1 MNETRIIIAGFGG
14 QGAVAMGNVIA
25 RACMIEGKNLTG
37 MVAYGPEMRGGTA
50 SATVVISD
58 DEIACPF
65 VETPD
70 CAIILN
76 QQSLDKF
83 EGDIV
88 PGGLVVVNTTIARRS
103 AQRTDLTQ
111 ILVPA
116 TEIAQQLGSI
126 KSANM
131 AALGAFVGH
140 TKLLRMVNIERGMRE
155 LFGGK
160 NPVMIE
166 TNIRALH
173 EGAKQFTVVNS
184 VQAKLAS
191 R

>member
-1 MNETRIIIAGFGG
+1 MSETRIIIAGFGG
-14 QGAVAMGNVIA
+14 QGAVALGNVIA

-83 EGDIV
+83 EADIV
-88 PGGLVVVNTTIARRS
+88 PGGLILINTTIARQP
-103 AQRTDLTQ
+103 AKRTDLTQ
-111 ILVPA
+111 IHVPA
-116 TEIAQQLGSI
+116 TQIAQQAGSI

-131 AALGAFVGH
+131 AALGAFIGH
-140 TKLLRMVNIERGMRE
+140 TKLLKMENIERGMRE

-160 NPVMIE
+160 NPVLIE
-166 TNIRALH
+166 TNLRAMH
-173 EGAKQFTVVNS
+173 EGAKRYQVVDS
-184 VQAKLAS
+184 VQMAS
-191 R
+191 RR

>member
-1 MNETRIIIAGFGG
+1 MSETRIIIAGFGG

-83 EGDIV
+83 ENDVV
-88 PGGLVVVNTTIARRS
+88 PGGLIVVNTSIAR
-103 AQRTDLTQ
+103 QPVKRTDLTQ
-111 ILVPA
+111 IQVPA
-116 TEIAQQLGSI
+116 TEIAQKSGSI
-126 KSANM
+126 KSSNM
-131 AALGAFVGH
+131 AALGAFIGH
-140 TKLLRMVNIERGMRE
+140 TKLLKMENIERGMRE

-160 NPVMIE
+160 NPVLIE
-166 TNIRALH
+166 INLRAMH
-173 EGAKQFTVVNS
+173 EGAKQYQVVNPI
-184 VQAKLAS
+184 QAVS

>member
-14 QGAVAMGNVIA
+14 QGVVALGNVFA
-25 RACMIEGKNLTG
+25 RACMIEGKSVTG

-50 SATVVISD
+50 SATIVVSD

-70 CAIILN
+70 LAIILN

-83 EGDIV
+83 EDSIV
-88 PGGLVVVNTTIARRS
+88 PGGLILVNTSIIRRPVR
-103 AQRTDLTQ
+103 RTDLTQ
-111 ILVPA
+111 IQLAA
-116 TEIAQQLGSI
+116 TEIARSLGSI

-131 AALGAFVGH
+131 AALGAFIQH
-140 TKLLRMVNIERGMRE
+140 TKLLRIESVERGMRE

-160 NPVMIE
+160 NPVIIE
-166 TNIRALH
+166 TNIRALR
-173 EGAKQFTVVNS
+173 EAAQRY
-184 VQAKLAS
+184 KLVKPTAS
-191 R
+191 RPASV

>member
-14 QGAVAMGNVIA
+14 QGIVAMGNVLA
-25 RACMIEGKNLTG
+25 RACMIEGKNVTG

-58 DEIACPF
+58 EEIACPF

-70 CAIILN
+70 HAIILN

-83 EGDIV
+83 ENDVV
-88 PGGLVVVNTTIARRS
+88 PGGLILVNTSII
-103 AQRTDLTQ
+103 QRAVCRKDLTQ
-111 ILVPA
+111 IRLPA
-116 TEIAQQLGSI
+116 TQIARSLGNI
-126 KSANM
+126 RSANM
-131 AALGAFVGH
+131 AALGAFIGH
-140 TKLLRMVNIERGMRE
+140 TKLLRIENVERGMRE

-166 TNIRALH
+166 TNLRALH
-173 EGAKQFTVVNS
+173 QGAGQYDIVKPTAVKSAS
-184 VQAKLAS
+184 V
-191 R
+191 

>member
-14 QGAVAMGNVIA
+14 QGIVALGNVLA
-25 RACMIEGKNLTG
+25 RASMIEGKNVTG
-37 MVAYGPEMRGGTA
+37 MVSYGPEMRGGAA
-50 SATVVISD
+50 SATVVIND
-58 DEIACPF
+58 EEIACPF

-70 CAIILN
+70 YAVILN
-76 QQSLDKF
+76 QQSLDRF

-88 PGGLVVVNTTIARRS
+88 PGGLILVNTSIVRRPVK
-103 AQRTDLTQ
+103 RTDLSQ
-111 ILVPA
+111 IQIPA
-116 TEIAQQLGSI
+116 TEIARQLGSM

-131 AALGAFVGH
+131 AALGAFIGH
-140 TKLLRMVNIERGMRE
+140 TKLLRMENIERGMRE

-166 TNIRALH
+166 TNLRALH
-173 EGAKQFTVVNS
+173 EGAKQYQFVNS
-184 VQAKLAS
+184 VKAKAAS

>member
-88 PGGLVVVNTTIARRS
+88 PGGLVVVNTTIARNPV
-103 AQRTDLTQ
+103 QRTDLTQ
-111 ILVPA
+111 IHVPA
-116 TEIAQQLGSI
+116 TEIAQKLGSI

-131 AALGAFVGH
+131 AALGAFIGH
-140 TKLLRMVNIERGMRE
+140 TKLLKMEHIERGMRE

-173 EGAKQFTVVNS
+173 EGAKKYKAVNP
-184 VQAKLAS
+184 AKTAS